1 MKRCLILLLFLFYSF
16 SVHAFNWHDL
26 WITPDQQ
33 GQELMSK
40 NQFKEAQE
48 TFTRSDWAA
57 AAAYRA
63 GDYQKAA
70 ELYQNSGNE
79 QGYYNEGNS
88 LAHMGKY
95 EEALKAYNKAL
106 AINSSNQDALYNRKL
121 IEDLLKKEKEK
132 NQNQQNK
139 DQQNKDQQNKDQQNK
154 DQQNKD
160 QQNKDQQNK
169 DQQNKDQQNKDQQNK
184 DQQNKDQQNKDQ
196 QNKDQQNKDQQN
208 KDQQNKDQQKQR
220 SAKTKISKNKD
231 QQNKDQQNK
240 DQQNK
245 DQQNKDQQNKD
256 QQNKDQQN
264 KKNQNTQA
272 TEPLS
277 EAEREKQQAKEQWL
291 RLIPDDP
298 GGLMREK
305 FLRDHLRR
313 ERGWYQ

>member
-1 MKRCLILLLFLFYSF
+1 MKRWFILLLFLFCSF
-16 SVHAFNWHDL
+16 SVHAFNWYDL
-26 WITPDQQ
+26 WATPDQQ
-33 GQELMSK
+33 GQDLMAK
-40 NQFKEAQE
+40 NQFKEAKE
-48 TFTRSDWAA
+48 TFTRNDWAA
-57 AAAYRA
+57 TAAYRA

-70 ELYQNSGNE
+70 ELYQNLGNE

-88 LAHMGKY
+88 LVHLGKY
-95 EEALKAYNKAL
+95 QEALKAYDKAL
-106 AINSSNQDALYNRKL
+106 AINSANQDALYNRKL
-121 IEDLLKKEKEK
+121 IEDLLKKNKDQPNK
-132 NQNQQNK
+132 DQPNKDQQNKDQQNKDQPNKDQPNKDQQNKDQQNKDQQNKDQQNKDQPNK

-196 QNKDQQNKDQQN
+196 QNKDQQNK
-208 KDQQNKDQQKQR
+208 
-220 SAKTKISKNKD
+220 
-231 QQNKDQQNK
+231 
-240 DQQNK
+240 
-245 DQQNKDQQNKD
+245 
-256 QQNKDQQN
+256 
-264 KKNQNTQA
+264 KNQTPQNSEAQ
-272 TEPLS
+272 S

-298 GGLMREK
+298 AGLMREK

>member
-1 MKRCLILLLFLFYSF
+1 MKRYAILLFFSLYSL
-16 SVHAFNWHDL
+16 SIHAFNWHDL
-26 WITPDQQ
+26 WSTPDQQ
-33 GQELMSK
+33 GQELMAK
-40 NQFKEAQE
+40 NQFKEAKE
-48 TFTRSDWAA
+48 TFTRNDWAA

-70 ELYQNSGNE
+70 ELYQNVGNE

-95 EEALKAYNKAL
+95 EEAIKAYDKAL
-106 AINSSNQDALYNRKL
+106 ALNSKNQDALYNRKL
-121 IEDLLKKEKEK
+121 IEDLLKKDKEK
-132 NQNQQNK
+132 NQNQQNKDQQDK

-196 QNKDQQNKDQQN
+196 QNKDQQNKDQNKTDQSSQN
-208 KDQQNKDQQKQR
+208 
-220 SAKTKISKNKD
+220 SE
-231 QQNKDQQNK
+231 
-240 DQQNK
+240 
-245 DQQNKDQQNKD
+245 
-256 QQNKDQQN
+256 
-264 KKNQNTQA
+264 TQ
-272 TEPLS
+272 S
-277 EAEREKQQAKEQWL
+277 ETEREKQQAKEQWL

-313 ERGWYQ
+313 ARGWYQ

>member
-1 MKRCLILLLFLFYSF
+1 MKHHILRAVSICGFFWSL
-16 SVHAFNWHDL
+16 SVHAFNWQDL
-26 WITPDQQ
+26 WSTPDQQ
-33 GQELMSK
+33 GRDLMTE
-40 NQFKEAQE
+40 NQFKQAKE
-48 TFTRSDWAA
+48 TFSNSDWAA

-63 GDYQKAA
+63 GDFQQAS
-70 ELYQNSGNE
+70 ELYQSLKNE
-79 QGYYNEGNS
+79 QGYYNQGNA

-95 EEALKAYNKAL
+95 EDALKAYDKTL
-106 AINSSNQDALYNRKL
+106 AINATNQDAIYNRKL
-121 IEDLLKKEKEK
+121 IEDLLKKENQKE
-132 NQNQQNK
+132 QNK

-208 KDQQNKDQQKQR
+208 KDQQNKDQQN
-220 SAKTKISKNKD
+220 KN
-231 QQNKDQQNK
+231 QQNKNQQK
-240 DQQNK
+240 QSK
-245 DQQNKDQQNKD
+245 KEK
-256 QQNKDQQN
+256 N
-264 KKNQNTQA
+264 KKNNEAQ
-272 TEPLS
+272 S

-313 ERGWYQ
+313 KRGWYQ

>member
-169 DQQNKDQQNKDQQNK
+169 DQQNKDQQ
-184 DQQNKDQQNKDQ
+184 
-196 QNKDQQNKDQQN
+196 
-208 KDQQNKDQQKQR
+208 
-220 SAKTKISKNKD
+220 
-231 QQNKDQQNK
+231 
-240 DQQNK
+240 
-245 DQQNKDQQNKD
+245 
-256 QQNKDQQN
+256 
-264 KKNQNTQA
+264 
-272 TEPLS
+272 
-277 EAEREKQQAKEQWL
+277 
-291 RLIPDDP
+291 
-298 GGLMREK
+298 
-305 FLRDHLRR
+305 
-313 ERGWYQ
+313 

>member
-208 KDQQNKDQQKQR
+208 KDQQNKDQQ
-220 SAKTKISKNKD
+220 NKD

>member
-1 MKRCLILLLFLFYSF
+1 MMRYFILLFISLLSLTT
-16 SVHAFNWHDL
+16 HAFSWQDL
-26 WITPDQQ
+26 WSTPDQQ
-33 GQELMSK
+33 GRDLMAK
-40 NQFKEAQE
+40 NQFKQAKE

-70 ELYQNSGNE
+70 ELYQELKNE
-79 QGYYNEGNS
+79 QGYYNQGNA
-88 LAHMGKY
+88 LAHTGQY
-95 EEALKAYNKAL
+95 EEAIKAYNKAL
-106 AINSSNQDALYNRKL
+106 ALNSTNQDALYNRKL
-121 IEDLLKKEKEK
+121 VEELLKKDKEK
-132 NQNQQNK
+132 KQNKDQQNKEQQNK

-208 KDQQNKDQQKQR
+208 KDQQNKE
-220 SAKTKISKNKD
+220 

-245 DQQNKDQQNKD
+245 DQQNKEQQNKE
-256 QQNKDQQN
+256 NN
-264 KKNQNTQA
+264 NQNNSEAQ
-272 TEPLS
+272 S